1 MKTAIVGNSGS
12 GKTWLANALAKATA
26 VQAIHLDAIFWKPG
40 GFDEKRPKVETTRLT
55 EEAAEGPAWIVEGVF
70 GDLLMPFLS
79 SAHVLIWL
87 DPEWEVCEARLHR
100 RGSQSKAHMER
111 IQSDQGVAKLIAW
124 ASTYETR
131 IDNMSRAGHSK
142 IFNSFSGPKAILR
155 SEDDASALLAASA
168 KGNFVESFSTFASER
183 NRSSTKLTGSI

>member
-40 GFDEKRPKVETTRLT
+40 GFDEKRPKAETTRLT
-55 EEAAEGPAWIVEGVF
+55 EEAAKRPAWIVEGVF

-79 SAHVLIWL
+79 NAHVLIWL
-87 DPEWEVCEARLHR
+87 DPGWEVCEMRLHR
-100 RGSQSKAHMER
+100 RGTESKVHMER

-131 IDNMSRAGHSK
+131 SDTTSKAGHSI
-142 IFNSFSGPKAILR
+142 IFNSFSGPKAILQN
-155 SEDDASALLAASA
+155 EDDASALLAASA
-168 KGNFVESFSTFASER
+168 KGNFLESFLVFVRTR
-183 NRSSTKLTGSI
+183 N